1 MTFIETPRPGPP
13 DQDER
18 DAPPEEQERPGP
30 PDQD

>member
-13 DQDER
+13 DQD
-18 DAPPEEQERPGP
+18 DAPDENERPGP